1 MRLDIRQECD
11 KNASKMQFFFRK
23 VLLVRKIFVP
33 LHPLNEKRCFERGKR
48 KSSLKDLHRQ
58 K

>member
-1 MRLDIRQECD
+1 MCLDIRQECD

-33 LHPLNEKRCFERGKR
+33 LHPLNEKRYFERGKR
-48 KSSLKDLHRQ
+48 KEFFERFT
-58 K
+58 

>member
-33 LHPLNEKRCFERGKR
+33 LHPLNRKRSCERTKKKVFFERFT
-48 KSSLKDLHRQ
+48 
-58 K
+58 

>member
-33 LHPLNEKRCFERGKR
+33 TEVVQEASAFLCEALG
-48 KSSLKDLHRQ
+48 
-58 K
+58 

>member
-1 MRLDIRQECD
+1 MCLDICQ

-48 KSSLKDLHRQ
+48 KEFFERFT
-58 K
+58 